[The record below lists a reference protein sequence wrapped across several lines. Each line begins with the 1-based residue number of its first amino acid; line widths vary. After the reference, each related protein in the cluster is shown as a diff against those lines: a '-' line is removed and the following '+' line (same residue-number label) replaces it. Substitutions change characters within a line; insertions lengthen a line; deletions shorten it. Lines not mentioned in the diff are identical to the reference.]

1 MVVRYNQLEDVRQ
14 MKLIVGLGN
23 PGRKYKDTRHNVG
36 FMVIDELAKRKGW
49 GLNKK
54 KFQGHYAYEDVGTD
68 KVILLEPQTYMNLS
82 GDSVKPLADFYGI
95 APEDI
100 VVVYDDLDLP
110 TGKVRLRQSGGHGGH
125 NGIRS
130 IIDQLGTKNF
140 NRIRIGIDRPK
151 EGLTVTD
158 HVLGRFSKT
167 ERALIDESVEHAA
180 TACDAFMTEDFQ
192 SVMNKFN

>member
-1 MVVRYNQLEDVRQ
+1 

-36 FMVIDELAKRKGW
+36 FMVIDELAKRHGW

-54 KFQGHYAYEDVGTD
+54 KFQGHFAYELLGTD

-82 GDSVKPLADFYGI
+82 GDSVKPLVDFYEI

-110 TGKVRLRQSGGHGGH
+110 TGKVRLRQNGGHGGH

-130 IIDQLGTKNF
+130 MIDQLGTKNF
-140 NRIRIGIDRPK
+140 NRVRIGIDRPK

-158 HVLGRFSKT
+158 HVLGRFTKS
-167 ERALIDESVEHAA
+167 ERQLIDQSILHAA
-180 TACDAFMTEDFQ
+180 QACEAFITEDFQ
-192 SVMNKFN
+192 TVMNKYN